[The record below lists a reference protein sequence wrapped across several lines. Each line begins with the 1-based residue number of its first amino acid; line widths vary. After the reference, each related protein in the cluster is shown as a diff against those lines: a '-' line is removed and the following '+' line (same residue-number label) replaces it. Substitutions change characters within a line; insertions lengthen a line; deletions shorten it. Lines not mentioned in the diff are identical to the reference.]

1 MKRCPW
7 ALTEISS
14 NYHDH
19 EWGVPVHDDYKLFE
33 FLILEGAQAGLNW
46 ETILKK
52 REAYREAF
60 LEFEPAR
67 IANFNSV
74 QIENL
79 LLNPGIIRNRKKI
92 ESSIKNASVFL
103 KLQDEFGSFNKYIWS
118 FVGGKPIQNQFH
130 DLSEIPAETELSI
143 QISKDLK
150 RRGMSFVGPT
160 IMYAF
165 MQAVG
170 MVNDHLVDCCRH
182 NEIIQMEQGK

>member
-1 MKRCPW
+1 MTRCPW

-19 EWGVPVHDDYKLFE
+19 EWGVPVHDDQKLFE

-60 LEFEPAR
+60 MQFEPAQ

-74 QIENL
+74 QVENL
-79 LLNPGIIRNRKKI
+79 LLNPGIIRNRRKI
-92 ESSIKNASVFL
+92 ESAIKNANVFL
-103 KLQDEFGSFNKYIWS
+103 KLQDEFGSFDEYIWG
-118 FVGGKPIQNQFH
+118 FVDRKPIQNQFH
-130 DLSEIPAETELSI
+130 VLSELPAETELSR

-150 RRGMSFVGPT
+150 QRGMSFVGPT

-165 MQAVG
+165 MQAIG
-170 MVNDHLVDCCRH
+170 MVNDHLVECYRYI
-182 NEIIQMEQGK
+182 EVSQME

>member
-19 EWGVPVHDDYKLFE
+19 EWGVPLHNDQKLFE
-33 FLILEGAQAGLNW
+33 FLVLEGAQAGLNW

-52 REAYREAF
+52 RETYREAF

-74 QIENL
+74 QVENL
-79 LLNPGIIRNRKKI
+79 LLNPGIIRNRRKI
-92 ESSIKNASVFL
+92 ESAIKNANVFL
-103 KLQDEFGSFNKYIWS
+103 KIQDKFGSFNEYIWG

-130 DLSEIPAETELSI
+130 GLSEIPAETDLSK

-150 RRGMSFVGPT
+150 QRGMSFVGPT
-160 IMYAF
+160 IIYAF

-170 MVNDHLVDCCRH
+170 MVNDHLVNCFRY

>member
-1 MKRCPW
+1 MTRCPW
-7 ALTEISS
+7 ALTEISA

-19 EWGVPVHDDYKLFE
+19 EWGIPIHDDHKLFE

-60 LEFEPAR
+60 MQFEPAQ

-79 LLNPGIIRNRKKI
+79 LLNPGIIRNRRKI
-92 ESSIKNASVFL
+92 ESAIKNAKVFL
-103 KLQDEFGSFNKYIWS
+103 KLQDEFGSFDEYLWG
-118 FVGGKPIQNQFH
+118 FVGGKPIQNQFN
-130 DLSEIPAETELSI
+130 DLSEIPPETELSR

-150 RRGMSFVGPT
+150 QRGMSFVGPT

-170 MVNDHLVDCCRH
+170 MVNDHLVDCFRFI
-182 NEIIQMEQGK
+182 EISQMES

>member
-1 MKRCPW
+1 MRCPW
-7 ALTEISS
+7 AVTEISS

-19 EWGVPVHDDYKLFE
+19 EWGVPVHNDQKLFE

-52 REAYREAF
+52 REAYRDAF
-60 LEFEPAR
+60 MKFEPAR
-67 IANFNSV
+67 VARFDSI

-79 LLNPGIIRNRKKI
+79 LLNPGIIRNRRKI
-92 ESSIKNASVFL
+92 ESAIKNANVFL
-103 KLQDEFGSFNKYIWS
+103 KIQDEFGGFDQYIWG
-118 FVGGKPIQNQFH
+118 FVGRKPIQNQFH
-130 DLSEIPAETELSI
+130 DLSEIPAETELSR

-150 RRGMSFVGPT
+150 QHGMSFVGST

-170 MVNDHLVDCCRH
+170 MVNDHLVECYRF
-182 NEIIQMEQGK
+182 NEISQME

>member
-1 MKRCPW
+1 MTRCPW
-7 ALTEISS
+7 ALTEISA

-19 EWGVPVHDDYKLFE
+19 EWGVPVHDDQKLFE

-60 LEFEPAR
+60 MQFEPTH

-74 QIENL
+74 RIENL
-79 LLNPGIIRNRKKI
+79 LLNPGIIRNRRKI
-92 ESSIKNASVFL
+92 ESAIKNAKAFL
-103 KLQDEFGSFNKYIWS
+103 NLKDEFGSFNNYIWG
-118 FVGGKPIQNQFH
+118 FVGGKPIHNQYH
-130 DLSEIPAETELSI
+130 DLSEIPAETELSR

-150 RRGMSFVGPT
+150 RRGMSFVGST

-170 MVNDHLVDCCRH
+170 MVNDHLVDCYRYT
-182 NEIIQMEQGK
+182 EIIQMEQGK